1 MVILPAAQA
10 DLIDIGDFIALD
22 NPPRAAS
29 FVAEIE
35 AKIREVGERP
45 GSFQKR
51 DDLHKGLR
59 HARHGR
65 YLIFFIETG
74 DEVQIVRVME
84 GSRDLPRVLKFL
96 TPGHKLPS
104 TAWQNIGGVFPATQ
118 AFLCCS
124 LGVSR
129 VSM

>member
-1 MVILPAAQA
+1 MAKLVILPAARA

-22 NPPRAAS
+22 NRTRAAS

-35 AKIREVGERP
+35 AKIMEVGERP

-65 YLIFFIETG
+65 YLIFFIEVG
-74 DEVQIVRVME
+74 DEVHIVRVIQ
-84 GSRDLPRVLKFL
+84 GSRDLPR
-96 TPGHKLPS
+96 
-104 TAWQNIGGVFPATQ
+104 
-118 AFLCCS
+118 S
-124 LGVSR
+124 LR
-129 VSM
+129 F

>member
-1 MVILPAAQA
+1 VAKLVILPAARA

-22 NPPRAAS
+22 NRSRAAS

-35 AKIREVGERP
+35 ATIVEMGERP

-74 DEVQIVRVME
+74 EEVQIVRVIQ
-84 GSRDLPRVLKFL
+84 GSRDLPRLFE
-96 TPGHKLPS
+96 
-104 TAWQNIGGVFPATQ
+104 
-118 AFLCCS
+118 
-124 LGVSR
+124 R
-129 VSM
+129 

>member
-1 MVILPAAQA
+1 MVKLVILPAARA

-35 AKIREVGERP
+35 TKIMEIGARP

-51 DDLHKGLR
+51 DDLHKGVR

-65 YLIFFIETG
+65 YLIFFIEKG
-74 DEVQIVRVME
+74 DEVQIVRVLQ
-84 GSRDLPRVLKFL
+84 GSRDLPGLLR
-96 TPGHKLPS
+96 
-104 TAWQNIGGVFPATQ
+104 
-118 AFLCCS
+118 
-124 LGVSR
+124 
-129 VSM
+129 

>member
-1 MVILPAAQA
+1 MAKLVVLPAARA

-35 AKIREVGERP
+35 AKIIEIGERP

-51 DDLHKGLR
+51 DDLHKGLH

-65 YLIFFIETG
+65 YLIFFIEKG
-74 DEVQIVRVME
+74 DEVQIVRVLQ
-84 GSRDLPRVLKFL
+84 GSRDLTGLLR
-96 TPGHKLPS
+96 
-104 TAWQNIGGVFPATQ
+104 
-118 AFLCCS
+118 
-124 LGVSR
+124 
-129 VSM
+129 